1 MLALFTKIMYY
12 KDIMTLPLI
21 PFLIILAV
29 LGSIIALAF
38 LNEYLPFRWFCDKL
52 GWHCAPEEHARS
64 GIDNRNCMIHRRG
77 ICPRCGKKVMQDS
90 QGNWF

>member
-1 MLALFTKIMYY
+1 MLALFIKIIYY
-12 KDIMTLPLI
+12 KDIMILPLT

-52 GWHCAPEEHARS
+52 GWHCAPKDQV
-64 GIDNRNCMIHRRG
+64 GINRKG
-77 ICPRCGKKVMQDS
+77 VCPRCGRKIMQDS